1 MEVKQS
7 YLKYWQNAL
16 QAWFLLVKADAIYA
30 FQNLDMVTDKACRCG
45 FSF

>member
-16 QAWFLLVKADAIYA
+16 QAWFLLVKADAIYT
-30 FQNLDMVTDKACRCG
+30 FQNLNTVTNKARRCR